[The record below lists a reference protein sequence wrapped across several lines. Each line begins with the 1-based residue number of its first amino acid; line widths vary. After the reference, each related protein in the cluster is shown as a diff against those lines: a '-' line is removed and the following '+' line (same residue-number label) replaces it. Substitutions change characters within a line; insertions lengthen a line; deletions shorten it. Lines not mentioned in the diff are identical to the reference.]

1 LPIGSKWVYKKKLKS
16 DGTVERYKARVVAQG
31 FSQREGIDYNETF
44 APVVRYKT
52 LRILMV
58 IAANLNLEL
67 HQLDV
72 ETAFLNA
79 SIKELVYMKQPKGY
93 EKGNLVCKLNKTI
106 YGIKQAPHEWNNELN
121 NFIVDELGFIRCKS
135 DTCIYVKRSKSNKI
149 FIITIFVDDI
159 IAAFDDSDMN
169 EWLEY
174 KNHMSTKYKIRD
186 LGEVEW
192 ILQMKVTRDRV
203 RKTIVLDQQR
213 YIEKVLKEFNMLESK
228 IIDTPAS
235 SDKLTNSDS
244 PVTLEQYEAMRY
256 RPYLNLVGSLL
267 YAAITTRIDIA
278 YAVNVVSR
286 FMNNPGEAHW
296 IACKRILRYLNG
308 TKDSGLI
315 FRGNNSKELTIE
327 AYSDADWAGDTD
339 DRKSTTGFV
348 VMING
353 SVVSWL
359 SKKQSTIALST
370 AEAEYMAISSTT
382 QELMWIR
389 QLLDE
394 LMMPLKYPIRLLS
407 DNRAAISISTN
418 DVNHSRTKHIDIRHH
433 YIRDIIKKEYVE
445 IGWIPTDKQLADMLT
460 KPLNK
465 KQFTMF
471 KGKLMNVKSV
481 TL

>member
-1 LPIGSKWVYKKKLKS
+1 
-16 DGTVERYKARVVAQG
+16 
-31 FSQREGIDYNETF
+31 
-44 APVVRYKT
+44 
-52 LRILMV
+52 
-58 IAANLNLEL
+58 
-67 HQLDV
+67 
-72 ETAFLNA
+72 
-79 SIKELVYMKQPKGY
+79 
-93 EKGNLVCKLNKTI
+93 
-106 YGIKQAPHEWNNELN
+106 
-121 NFIVDELGFIRCKS
+121 
-135 DTCIYVKRSKSNKI
+135 
-149 FIITIFVDDI
+149 
-159 IAAFDDSDMN
+159 
-169 EWLEY
+169 
-174 KNHMSTKYKIRD
+174 
-186 LGEVEW
+186 
-192 ILQMKVTRDRV
+192 
-203 RKTIVLDQQR
+203 
-213 YIEKVLKEFNMLESK
+213 
-228 IIDTPAS
+228 
-235 SDKLTNSDS
+235 
-244 PVTLEQYEAMRY
+244 
-256 RPYLNLVGSLL
+256 
-267 YAAITTRIDIA
+267 
-278 YAVNVVSR
+278 
-286 FMNNPGEAHW
+286 MNNPGEAHW
-296 IACKRILRYLNG
+296 IACKRILRYLKG
-308 TKDSGLI
+308 TQDTGLI
-315 FRGNNSKELTIE
+315 FRGNNSKEFTIE
-327 AYSDADWAGDTD
+327 AYSDADWAGDTT

-348 VMING
+348 IMIND